1 MKNYQILSAVL
12 SKWSQPLVSAFAAQ
26 GMQQLPMVQALQNK
40 VRSTG
45 WVSPQWTLVAE
56 LGGMLEGVTAAL
68 VQPVLS
74 RYLSQLDD
82 ESIPMMAHSIVDKAM
97 EQGQL
102 TLFEGNVTFDSEDLK
117 RLKRLLEANL
127 PIKSEESYQ
136 GKDSVQEND

>member
-1 MKNYQILSAVL
+1 
-12 SKWSQPLVSAFAAQ
+12 
-26 GMQQLPMVQALQNK
+26 MVQALQNK

-82 ESIPMMAHSIVDKAM
+82 ASIPMMAHNIVDKAM

-102 TLFEGNVTFDSEDLK
+102 TLFEGNVTFDKEDLK

-136 GKDSVQEND
+136 VKEYVQEND